1 MHFIKAKDLATFD
14 PKPIRRP
21 LSHQSH
27 KNHINS
33 KDFLFSKKIRNVE
46 KLIGNYEDKLGDL
59 MAAKIDIALDKKK
72 SLQHNI
78 DALID
83 GLMQRNTNNHKAIS
97 KYIFLHSGRKLR
109 RLHSKKQLRP
119 AIKKMIESETP
130 KTTQK

>member
-1 MHFIKAKDLATFD
+1 MNSIKAKDLATFD

-46 KLIGNYEDKLGDL
+46 KFIGNYEDKLGDL

-72 SLQHNI
+72 SLQQNI

-83 GLMQRNTNNHKAIS
+83 SLMQRNISNHKAIS
-97 KYIFLHSGRKLR
+97 KYIFSHSGRNLR
-109 RLHSKKQLRP
+109 RLRSKKQLRP
-119 AIKKMIESETP
+119 ATKKMI
-130 KTTQK
+130 